1 MKLMRMG
8 FWAFLALA
16 IDGPT
21 NSWSVLEFCIAR
33 MGININSDKLSA
45 MSGAV
50 IASMV
55 IGSSNKHAIKNQR

>member
-33 MGININSDKLSA
+33 MGINSDKLSA